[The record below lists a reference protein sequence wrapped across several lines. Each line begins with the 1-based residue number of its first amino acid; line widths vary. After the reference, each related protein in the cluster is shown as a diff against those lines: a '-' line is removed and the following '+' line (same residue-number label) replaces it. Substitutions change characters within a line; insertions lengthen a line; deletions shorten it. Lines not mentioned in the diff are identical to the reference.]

1 MGSIRTRITLAFAG
15 AFMASLLVFAL
26 AILLA
31 RRQTA
36 MHEVEDRARREVERT
51 VLLVRRGV
59 TLSPTARIVG
69 EDTVVR
75 SAVGP
80 ALVRLLETLDAD
92 TYVLLLDASDG
103 RLFASARADALE
115 LSDRDRLEGAARGM
129 TEPGL
134 ARRVSL
140 RRDDLV
146 MEMRQPELESAS
158 EIHRVIVAVSARSAS
173 LAPRELV
180 ATMLLVGPL
189 LIGLAVGWAY
199 LIAGRAFQPIDRMV
213 DQVQAIT
220 DGRSLHRRLAIGSA
234 GGELVR
240 LAVTLN
246 EMIERLE
253 TSFGALRRFTADASH
268 ELKTPLAVLRA
279 DVERAMSP
287 TTRKDERAVALEEA
301 LEQVTRMAELVNS
314 LLTLARADEGRLE
327 VVQDPIVLDD
337 LAREIVETA
346 RLLGEEAGVHIESPA
361 LEAAAVRGD
370 IMRLRQLCLNLVT
383 NAIKYTP
390 RGGTVT
396 IALTRVGPEAHFS
409 VKDTGIGI
417 AAADLPYIFDRFWR
431 ADRSRSRAAERG
443 GFGLGLAI
451 CQWIAHAHGGSLTVQ
466 SRLGRG
472 STFTAQLP
480 LAPAFEAGE
489 VAEGEMA
496 RTIDRGRGNELLTE
510 R

>member
-15 AFMASLLVFAL
+15 AFMASLVLFSL

-36 MHEVEDRARREVERT
+36 MREVITRATIEVEQVMMVLERRSSLPDAVRIDPDSLILPGVGNPLRRFLEIFDDYVLILDATDYELYSSRRLAALPLGDRERLTAAARAMTDPGKV
-51 VLLVRRGV
+51 
-59 TLSPTARIVG
+59 AR
-69 EDTVVR
+69 
-75 SAVGP
+75 
-80 ALVRLLETLDAD
+80 VRLRTDDVVIAMRVR
-92 TYVLLLDASDG
+92 YV
-103 RLFASARADALE
+103 
-115 LSDRDRLEGAARGM
+115 EGASSI
-129 TEPGL
+129 
-134 ARRVSL
+134 RRVF
-140 RRDDLV
+140 
-146 MEMRQPELESAS
+146 
-158 EIHRVIVAVSARSAS
+158 VAVSERPAR
-173 LAPRELV
+173 LAPRDLV

-189 LIGLAVGWAY
+189 LIALSVGWAY
-199 LIAGRAFQPIDRMV
+199 LIAGRAFRPLDRMV
-213 DQVQAIT
+213 DQVKAIT

-234 GGELVR
+234 GTELVR

-287 TTRKDERAVALEEA
+287 RTRRDERAIALEEA

-327 VVQDPIVLDD
+327 VVQDAIVLDD
-337 LAREIVETA
+337 LAREVVETA
-346 RLLGEEAGVHIESPA
+346 RLLGEEAGVQIDVIETAP
-361 LEAAAVRGD
+361 AAVRGD
-370 IMRLRQLCLNLVT
+370 LMRLRQLFLNLVT

-396 IALTRVGPEAHFS
+396 IALTIVGREAHFS
-409 VKDTGIGI
+409 VRDTGIGI

-480 LAPAFEAGE
+480 LAEVGAGE
-489 VAEGEMA
+489 PEEASSGRRAQVAGF
-496 RTIDRGRGNELLTE
+496 
-510 R
+510 